1 MNILQNNS
9 NTSLVLSQKMTND
22 IEEEIKT
29 DDIQEL
35 AMKKVHSA
43 PVNTLGFSEVKN
55 RRITKVSF
63 LPF

>member
-1 MNILQNNS
+1 
-9 NTSLVLSQKMTND
+9 MTND
-22 IEEEIKT
+22 IKEEIKT

-63 LPF
+63 LQF